1 MRGQARRRKE
11 NGCGDEETAV
21 ILALL
26 GEAAVVTAYGGP
38 AVGTLRRGHQLH
50 GTWQASSAKVTLQM
64 L

>member
-1 MRGQARRRKE
+1 MRGLPWRRK
-11 NGCGDEETAV
+11 GDDCGDETSV

-38 AVGTLRRGHQLH
+38 AVGTLRGGHQLS
-50 GTWQASSAKVTLQM
+50 GTWQASSASVTLQM